1 MRNSLELQRMVAGA
15 LIGDA
20 ALEAL
25 GIPIFDGPPVDS
37 RGPYLSIGGDI
48 VSARGWQGGD
58 GREHRFTV
66 NLWDSRE
73 GVAAAKAVLGE
84 VERVVL
90 SMPRQVAGL
99 RLIGLRLL
107 RASVRRTQRGWI
119 LGQLEFRVLSVM
131 ED

>member
-1 MRNSLELQRMVAGA
+1 MRNSLELQRAVAGA
-15 LIGDA
+15 LGGDA
-20 ALEAL
+20 ELQAL
-25 GIPIFDGPPVDS
+25 GLPIYDGPPADA

-73 GVAAAKAVLGE
+73 GLAAAKAILGA
-84 VERVVL
+84 VERAVL
-90 SMPRQVAGL
+90 AMPRQSAGL

-107 RASVRRTQRGWI
+107 RASARRTQRGWI
-119 LGQLEFRVLSVM
+119 LGQLEFRVFSVM